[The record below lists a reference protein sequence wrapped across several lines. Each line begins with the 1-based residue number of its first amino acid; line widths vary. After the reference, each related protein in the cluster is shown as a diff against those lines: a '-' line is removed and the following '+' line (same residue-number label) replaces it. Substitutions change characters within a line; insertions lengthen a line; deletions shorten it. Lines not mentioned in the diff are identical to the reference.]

1 VPFLFDT
8 NKPHKIIIL
17 MRALLKTKEKQFSI
31 QYKFA
36 VGSVGNPACP
46 ERTRRACAFRIWSH
60 EFANQAATFKPA
72 FQSSPFVLSKLHKS
86 HRGHKSLTKRVR
98 AGSSHNL
105 VLGVDIGGTKV
116 AVGLVNWR
124 GQIRH
129 AARAPMIARGS
140 AEQGFR
146 AVLNAMDS
154 VMPQARAAGVR
165 AIGVCV
171 PGWVECEKGIL
182 LSATNLPCWRNFPLA
197 RKIEKHYGLPTRL
210 TNDASAA
217 ALAEAKWGAGAG
229 HESVFYVSLG
239 TGIGTAMVR
248 DGEIYHGRAGG
259 GCEGGH
265 MTVNFSGPLCG
276 CGKRGCIEMYA
287 SGTAISKRARSLLGN
302 TRNKHSRMLKMAGG
316 KIAHVTAETVNKAA
330 RRGDKLAMQILQ
342 EASDHLAIWLGN
354 IIDLLEPE
362 VIIVGGGIG
371 RVMTSFR
378 GRMRRTLETW
388 AINPGARRIPILNAR
403 YGAQSAL
410 AGAAALWLAAK
421 LSPGRR

>member
-1 VPFLFDT
+1 LT
-8 NKPHKIIIL
+8 N
-17 MRALLKTKEKQFSI
+17 R
-31 QYKFA
+31 
-36 VGSVGNPACP
+36 VRVGN
-46 ERTRRACAFRIWSH
+46 S
-60 EFANQAATFKPA
+60 
-72 FQSSPFVLSKLHKS
+72 
-86 HRGHKSLTKRVR
+86 G
-98 AGSSHNL
+98 NL
-105 VLGVDIGGTKV
+105 ALGVDIGGTKV
-116 AVGLVNWR
+116 AVGLVNSR

-129 AARAPMIARGS
+129 AARAPMAARGE

-146 AVLNAMDS
+146 AVLNAIDS
-154 VMPQARAAGVR
+154 VMPQARAARVR
-165 AIGVCV
+165 AIGVCA
-171 PGWVECEKGIL
+171 PGWVESEKGVL

-217 ALAEAKWGAGAG
+217 ALAEAKWGAGAR

-287 SGTAISKRARSLLGN
+287 SGTAISRRARSLLGS
-302 TRNKHSRMLKMAGG
+302 TRNKQSRMLNIAGG
-316 KIAHVTAETVNKAA
+316 KISDVTAETVNKAA
-330 RRGDKLAMQILQ
+330 RAGDKLAVQVLQ
-342 EASDHLAIWLGN
+342 EAADHLAIWLGN

-378 GRMRRTLETW
+378 ARMRRTLETW
-388 AINPGARRIPILNAR
+388 AINPDAQRVPILNAR

-410 AGAAALWLAAK
+410 AGAAALWLAPRLAAK
-421 LSPGRR
+421 HESTLAPKQR

>member
-1 VPFLFDT
+1 MKNRVSAG
-8 NKPHKIIIL
+8 NPHK
-17 MRALLKTKEKQFSI
+17 
-31 QYKFA
+31 
-36 VGSVGNPACP
+36 
-46 ERTRRACAFRIWSH
+46 
-60 EFANQAATFKPA
+60 
-72 FQSSPFVLSKLHKS
+72 
-86 HRGHKSLTKRVR
+86 
-98 AGSSHNL
+98 L

-116 AVGLVNWR
+116 AVGLVNSR

-129 AARAPMIARGS
+129 AARAPMVARGS
-140 AEQGFR
+140 AEEGFR
-146 AVLNAMDS
+146 AVLNAIDG

-165 AIGVCV
+165 AIGVCA
-171 PGWVECEKGIL
+171 PGWVESERGVL

-197 RKIEKHYGLPTRL
+197 RKIEKHYGLPTRF

-229 HESVFYVSLG
+229 HESIFYVSLG

-248 DGEIYHGRAGG
+248 DGAVYHGRAGG

-287 SGTAISKRARSLLGN
+287 SGTGIARRARSLLGI
-302 TRNKHSRMLKMAGG
+302 TRNRHSRLLKMAGG
-316 KIAHVTAETVNKAA
+316 KISAVTAETVNKAA
-330 RRGDKLAMQILQ
+330 RSGDKLAMQVLQ

-362 VIIVGGGIG
+362 VLIVGGGIG

-378 GRMRRTLETW
+378 ARMRRTLETW
-388 AINPGARRIPILNAR
+388 AINPGAQRIPILNAR

-410 AGAAALWLAAK
+410 AGAAALWLAPK
-421 LSPGRR
+421 QR